1 MCGMYQAGLLL
12 HIGPRNLPPVLTLSL
27 YAAANVVVITFVP
40 SVLFA
45 GDHQRQPAPA
55 RLPRLPAPWLLAA
68 GRSPAVRVACGA
80 IGVAG
85 LAAAVAA
92 DGGALVWSGL
102 WIGLALA
109 CALVGNLWKL
119 LNPWAAL
126 HDLATGGRRRT
137 AAPFALPVQ
146 LGAWPA
152 AAIFLGFALV
162 YQTPAT
168 HAPWLAAAL
177 AAGYT
182 ALTLAGMAL
191 FGRDAWLGRCE
202 AFTVLL
208 DMAGRFG
215 PVATERDADGRPERV
230 WLRPWGTGLL
240 EGREAGWDRVVFVV
254 LVLSALAFDGV
265 LATGGWRAM
274 EAAATPAL
282 SVLGAAAGAAV
293 RAAGLLLTAAAF
305 LLVLALFSRLVVL
318 AAGART
324 GEGPAV
330 AALALTLLPIGL
342 LYAAALLAASLLP
355 APQAGPVLTWTAAT
369 WFVELT
375 LVVIGHA
382 IAVHLAHRLAG
393 QRFRSARRV
402 ALSQYPMLV
411 LLVTYTMTSLWI
423 LAQPVVALT

>member
-1 MCGMYQAGLLL
+1 MCGMYPAGLLL

-45 GDHQRQPAPA
+45 GDHQRQTAPA
-55 RLPRLPAPWLLAA
+55 RVPRLPAPWLLAA
-68 GRSPAVRVACGA
+68 GRSQAVRVAGGA

-102 WIGLALA
+102 WIGMALA

-119 LNPWAAL
+119 LNPWAAVY
-126 HDLATGGRRRT
+126 DLATGGRRP
-137 AAPFALPVQ
+137 AARFALPAR

-152 AAIFLGFALV
+152 AAVFLGFALV
-162 YQTPAT
+162 CLAPAA
-168 HAPWLAAAL
+168 HAPWLAGVL

-182 ALTLAGMAL
+182 AVTLAGMAL
-191 FGRDAWLGRCE
+191 FGRDAWLRRCE

-215 PVATERDADGRPERV
+215 PVATERDAEGLPERV

-240 EGREAGWDRVVFVV
+240 DGREAGWDRVAFVV
-254 LVLSALAFDGV
+254 LVLSALTFDGV
-265 LATGGWRAM
+265 LATGGWRAL
-274 EAAATPAL
+274 EAAATP
-282 SVLGAAAGAAV
+282 AGAAV
-293 RAAGLLLTAAAF
+293 RAAGLLLTALAF
-305 LLVLALFSRLVVL
+305 LVVLALFSRLVVL

-330 AALALTLLPIGL
+330 AALALTLVPIGL
-342 LYAAALLAASLLP
+342 LYAAALLSASLLP
-355 APQAGPVLTWTAAT
+355 APQAGPALTWTAAT

-402 ALSQYPMLV
+402 ALSQYPILV